1 MAVALYARV
10 STTKQAEKDL
20 SIPDQLRQMLDWCKS
35 HGLAVAMEYVEPGA
49 SATDDRRPVFQQM
62 IADATIEPSPYE
74 AVIVHSRSRF
84 FRDLFQFLSYERT
97 LKRSGV
103 KVVSI
108 TQQTSDDP
116 AGEMARTIFSLFDE
130 YQSKENGKHTLRAMK
145 ENARQGY
152 FNGSKPPFGY
162 RAIET
167 EATGRKGKKKR
178 LEVDPAEA
186 ATVRKVFGLYL
197 HGVKGSALGEKG
209 IAAYLNDQGITLRGQ
224 KWTRGKVH
232 NLLANAT
239 YCGEYVF
246 NRVSNKTGDAKP
258 ETEWVRVAVE
268 PIIDAAT
275 FSRGCAQRAGRAPA
289 NMPPRVVNS
298 PTLLTGLLKCGHCGA
313 GMTLATGKGGK
324 YRYYKCQ
331 TRIAKGNNRCPSG
344 NIPMEKLDELVLKA
358 LAEKVFTL
366 GRLKSMLA
374 GIRERMRNSH
384 SEHDARLKVLAKE
397 LNELKARSDRLFEAV
412 EGGHLPLDTALQQR
426 AHKLQARRQELLLE
440 IAGLKRQTEIPLKAL
455 NANQAEAFG
464 KALKS
469 RLGANRPFA
478 KQYLRLLVSEIR
490 IVDRALEM
498 RGSYDALAHAV
509 AQSKLSAPGAVPSF
523 ASKWLP
529 DQGSNKARLNGQRKL
544 PLRAETSHFA
554 GEPSSLPKLYRRPAV
569 SFKPL

>member
-20 SIPDQLRQMLDWCKS
+20 SIPDQLRQMREWCKGQ
-35 HGLAVAMEYVEPGA
+35 GLAVAMEYVEPGA

-62 IADATIEPSPYE
+62 IADATLDPSPYE
-74 AVIVHSRSRF
+74 AIIVHSRSRF

-97 LKRSGV
+97 LERSGI

-152 FNGSKPPFGY
+152 FNGSRPPFGY
-162 RAIET
+162 KAVET

-178 LEVDPAEA
+178 LEIDPAEA
-186 ATVRKVFGLYL
+186 AIVRRVFGLYL
-197 HGVKGSALGEKG
+197 DGHRGVPLGEKG
-209 IAAYLNDQGITLRGQ
+209 IAAILNDQGITLRGQ

-232 NLLANAT
+232 NLLANRT

-246 NRVSNKTGDAKP
+246 NRKSNKTGEAKA

-268 PIIDAAT
+268 PIIDGGTFGGAQCRRAA
-275 FSRGCAQRAGRAPA
+275 RAPA
-289 NMPPRVVNS
+289 KVPPRLVSS

-313 GMTLATGKGGK
+313 GMTLATGKGGR

-331 TRIAKGNNRCPSG
+331 SRIAKGNGQCPSG
-344 NIPMEKLDELVLKA
+344 NIPMEKLDELVLRS
-358 LAEKVFTL
+358 LAEKVFTPE
-366 GRLKSMLA
+366 RVKAMLA
-374 GIRERMRNSH
+374 GARERMRRAH
-384 SEHDARLKVLAKE
+384 SDQDAQVKTLSKE

-412 EGGHLPLDTALQQR
+412 ESGHLPLDTALQQR

-440 IAGLKRQTEIPLKAL
+440 IAGLKRQTETPLKAL
-455 NANQAEAFG
+455 KADQAEAFAR
-464 KALKS
+464 ALKS

-490 IVDRALEM
+490 VADRALEM
-498 RGSYDALAHAV
+498 RGSYAALAHAV
-509 AQSKLSAPGAVPSF
+509 AAKKPGTLAGVPSF
-523 ASKWLP
+523 ASSWLP
-529 DQGSNKARLNGQRKL
+529 
-544 PLRAETSHFA
+544 E
-554 GEPSSLPKLYRRPAV
+554 
-569 SFKPL
+569 